1 MENLENKQK
10 TSFHKVKLRGAKI
23 MILSQTERWI
33 LSNQCCILAALY
45 PDETEHLNLTHEV
58 LASGYEY
65 LYDEFSQHI
74 YADTFSAERSDE
86 VISILEMFTVLERSY
101 NNLADQEG
109 LDDFYLKF
117 HGFDGNNEG
126 EERAFARF
134 FCQKMDRFKGIDAD
148 LNSHAPYLGMYRRLL
163 AKYKSVR
170 NVFRE
175 RSLSKEQ
182 LAEVASVGPH
192 PE

>member
-1 MENLENKQK
+1 MTL
-10 TSFHKVKLRGAKI
+10 TH
-23 MILSQTERWI
+23 TERWI
-33 LSNQCCILAALY
+33 LSNQCRILAALY
-45 PDETEHLNLTHEV
+45 PDEADHFNLTQEV

-65 LYDEFSQHI
+65 LYDEFSQQI
-74 YADTFSAERSDE
+74 YADTFSSERSDE
-86 VISILEMFTVLERSY
+86 VISILEMFTVLDRSY
-101 NNLADQEG
+101 SNLEDKEG
-109 LDDFYLKF
+109 IDPFYLTF

-134 FCQKMDRFKGIDAD
+134 FCQRMDRFRGTNAD

-170 NVFRE
+170 NVLRE
-175 RSLSKEQ
+175 RNLSKEH
-182 LAEVASVGPH
+182 LAEIAAVGSQ